1 MRMDDVKNDAA
12 PKKPKKAK
20 SKKEEKNVIIS
31 RLQTFYTNISSEF
44 KKIIWPKKE
53 ELVKQT
59 VVVIVICG
67 LFGAI
72 IFGMDAVFG
81 ALLKVL
87 SSTI

>member
-1 MRMDDVKNDAA
+1 MDDVKKDTA
-12 PKKPKKAK
+12 PKKSKKAK
-20 SKKEEKNVIIS
+20 SKKEGKNVIINK
-31 RLQTFYTNISSEF
+31 LQTFYTNISSEF
-44 KKIIWPKKE
+44 KKIIWPKKD
-53 ELVKQT
+53 ELAKQT
-59 VVVIVICG
+59 VIVIVICG